1 MMRKRYEEHLLQS
14 NNNGVKQMNFR
25 LMEERYLE
33 EEEKKRAKKLQRRQL
48 VAMFFSILVLMGFV
62 GFIAYNLGQ
71 QGTMNVS
78 GRVTVYVIRG
88 DQKEFWFASDN
99 VITNV
104 GRNLA
109 RDQIGGTP
117 IAVFDYVQVG
127 TGTGGGVGST
137 DLATPFSTRQQGT
150 YTDVTDYEW
159 EITTTFAAGFF
170 DGEDITEFGC
180 FNAASGPSLFSYA
193 SDAGRVLTAAD
204 SLQVI
209 WEYTIT

>member
-1 MMRKRYEEHLLQS
+1 MSFRDMETRY
-14 NNNGVKQMNFR
+14 M
-25 LMEERYLE
+25 E
-33 EEEKKRAKKLQRRQL
+33 EEEKKKVKKLHRRQL
-48 VAMFFSILVLMGFV
+48 AAVFFSMLVVMSFAGL
-62 GFIAYNLGQ
+62 IAYDLGQ
-71 QGTMNVS
+71 TQSLHVD
-78 GRVTVYVIRG
+78 GRVTVYVIR
-88 DQKEFWFASDN
+88 DDVKDFWFAKDN

-127 TGTGGGVGST
+127 TGTGGGVTST
-137 DLATPFSTRQQGT
+137 DLVTPFSTRQQGS

-170 DGEDITEFGC
+170 NGEDITEFGC
-180 FNAASGPSLFSYA
+180 FNAASGVSLFSYV

-209 WEYTIT
+209 WEYSIT

>member
-1 MMRKRYEEHLLQS
+1 M
-14 NNNGVKQMNFR
+14 
-25 LMEERYLE
+25 E
-33 EEEKKRAKKLQRRQL
+33 EEEKKRVKKLHTRQL
-48 VAMFFSILVLMGFV
+48 AAVFFSMLVVMSFV
-62 GFIAYNLGQ
+62 GLVAYDLGQ
-71 QGTMNVS
+71 TQSLHVD
-78 GRVTVYVIRG
+78 GRVTVYVIRDG
-88 DQKEFWFASDN
+88 VKDFWFASDN

-127 TGTGGGVGST
+127 TGTGGGVTST
-137 DLATPFSTRQQGT
+137 DLVTPFSTRQQGT

-180 FNAASGPSLFSYA
+180 FNAASGVSLFSYV

-209 WEYTIT
+209 WEYSIT

>member
-1 MMRKRYEEHLLQS
+1 MS
-14 NNNGVKQMNFR
+14 FR
-25 LMEERYLE
+25 DMEERVLADE
-33 EEEKKRAKKLQRRQL
+33 RKKVKRSHRRQL
-48 VAMFFSILVLMGFV
+48 FAVFFSMLVTMGFV
-62 GFIAYNLGQ
+62 GFVAYNLGDMHSLHVD
-71 QGTMNVS
+71 GH
-78 GRVTVYVIRG
+78 VTVYVIRDG
-88 DQKEFWFASDN
+88 VKDFWFASDN
-99 VITNV
+99 VITDV

-117 IAVFDYVQVG
+117 IAVFDYVEVG
-127 TGTGGGVGST
+127 TGTGGGTSST
-137 DLATPFSTRQQGT
+137 ALVTPFSTRQQGS
-150 YTDVTDYEW
+150 YTDATNFEW

-180 FNAASGPSLFSYA
+180 FNAASGPSLFSYV

>member
-1 MMRKRYEEHLLQS
+1 MS
-14 NNNGVKQMNFR
+14 FR
-25 LMEERYLE
+25 DMEERVL
-33 EEEKKRAKKLQRRQL
+33 EEEKKGSKKAHRRQL
-48 VAMFFSILVLMGFV
+48 FAMFFSMLVIMGFV

-71 QGTMNVS
+71 QNPMTVS
-78 GRVTVYVIRG
+78 GHVTVYVIR
-88 DQKEFWFASDN
+88 DDVKEFWFASDN

-127 TGTGGGVGST
+127 TGTGGGVAST
-137 DLATPFSTRQQGT
+137 DLVTPFSTRQQGS

-159 EITTTFAAGFF
+159 EITTTFTAGFF

-180 FNAASGPSLFSYA
+180 FNAASGPSLFSYV

>member
-1 MMRKRYEEHLLQS
+1 M
-14 NNNGVKQMNFR
+14 
-25 LMEERYLE
+25 
-33 EEEKKRAKKLQRRQL
+33 L
-48 VAMFFSILVLMGFV
+48 VVMSFV
-62 GFIAYNLGQ
+62 GFIAYDLGQ
-71 QGTMNVS
+71 QNSINVS
-78 GRVTVYVIRG
+78 GRVTVYVIRN
-88 DQKEFWFASDN
+88 DVKDFWFASDN

-117 IAVFDYVQVG
+117 IAVFDYVEVG
-127 TGTGGGVGST
+127 TGSGGGASST
-137 DLATPFSTRQQGT
+137 ALVTPFSTRQQGT

-180 FNAASGPSLFSYA
+180 FNAASGPSLFSYV

>member
-1 MMRKRYEEHLLQS
+1 MS
-14 NNNGVKQMNFR
+14 FR
-25 LMEERYLE
+25 DMEERYLAE
-33 EEEKKRAKKLQRRQL
+33 ERKKVKRLHRRQL
-48 VAMFFSILVLMGFV
+48 AAVFFSMLVVMSFV
-62 GFIAYNLGQ
+62 GLIAYDLGQ
-71 QGTMNVS
+71 QNSMHFD
-78 GRVTVYVIRG
+78 GRVTTYVITDG
-88 DQKEFWFASDN
+88 VSDFWFSSDN

-117 IAVFDYVQVG
+117 IAVFDWVEVG
-127 TGTGGGVGST
+127 TGTGGGVTST
-137 DLATPFSTRQQGT
+137 ALVTPFSTRQQGS

-180 FNAASGPSLFSYA
+180 FNAASGASLFSYV

-209 WEYTIT
+209 WEYSIT

>member
-1 MMRKRYEEHLLQS
+1 MS
-14 NNNGVKQMNFR
+14 FR
-25 LMEERYLE
+25 DMETRYLE
-33 EEEKKRAKKLQRRQL
+33 EEKRKDDKRLRRKQYL
-48 VAMFFSILVLMGFV
+48 AVACLMVLLTSVV
-62 GFIAYNLGQ
+62 GFMGYQLGSEN
-71 QGTMNVS
+71 GIHVS
-78 GRVTVYVIRG
+78 GRVTVYVIRDG
-88 DQKEFWFASDN
+88 HKDFWFSSDN

-117 IAVFDYVQVG
+117 IAVFDYVEVG
-127 TGTGGGVGST
+127 TGTGGGATST
-137 DLATPFSTRQQGT
+137 ALVTPFSTRQQGS

-180 FNAASGPSLFSYA
+180 FNAASGPSLFSYV

-209 WEYTIT
+209 WEYSIT

>member
-1 MMRKRYEEHLLQS
+1 ME
-14 NNNGVKQMNFR
+14 QMNFR
-25 LMEERYLE
+25 EMENRYLE
-33 EEEKKRAKKLQRRQL
+33 EEESKQSKKVHRRQL
-48 VAMFFSILVLMGFV
+48 VAMFFSMLVVMGFV
-62 GFIAYNLGQ
+62 GFIAYDLGQ
-71 QGTMNVS
+71 QNSMHVS
-78 GRVTVYVIRG
+78 GRVTTYIIRG
-88 DQKEFWFASDN
+88 DVRTFWFSSDN

-117 IAVFDYVQVG
+117 IAVFDYVEVG

-137 DLATPFSTRQQGT
+137 ALVTPYSTRQQGT

-170 DGEDITEFGC
+170 SGQDITEFGC
-180 FNAASGPSLFSYA
+180 FNAASGPSLFSYV

>member
-1 MMRKRYEEHLLQS
+1 MQETRSDKKQKRNQYLAAAC
-14 NNNGVKQMNFR
+14 
-25 LMEERYLE
+25 LMV
-33 EEEKKRAKKLQRRQL
+33 L
-48 VAMFFSILVLMGFV
+48 VISTV
-62 GFIAYNLGQ
+62 GFIGYQLGSEN
-71 QGTMNVS
+71 GINVS
-78 GRVTVYVIRG
+78 GHVTVYVIRDG
-88 DQKEFWFASDN
+88 VRPFWFASDN
-99 VITNV
+99 VITDV

-117 IAVFDYVQVG
+117 IAVFDYVEVG
-127 TGTGGGVGST
+127 TGTGGGTSST
-137 DLATPFSTRQQGT
+137 ALVTPFSTRQQGS
-150 YTDVTDYEW
+150 YTDATNYEW

-180 FNAASGPSLFSYA
+180 FNAASGPSLFSYV

>member
-1 MMRKRYEEHLLQS
+1 MS
-14 NNNGVKQMNFR
+14 FR
-25 LMEERYLE
+25 DMEERVLE
-33 EEEKKRAKKLQRRQL
+33 GERKRVKRLHRRQL
-48 VAMFFSILVLMGFV
+48 FAVFFSMLVTMGFV
-62 GFIAYNLGQ
+62 GFVAYELGQ
-71 QGTMNVS
+71 VNSLHVD
-78 GRVTVYVIRG
+78 GRVTVYVIRDG
-88 DQKEFWFASDN
+88 VKDFWFASDN

-117 IAVFDYVQVG
+117 IAVFDYVEVG
-127 TGTGGGVGST
+127 TGTGGGAAST
-137 DLATPFSTRQQGT
+137 ALVTPFSTRQQGS

-180 FNAASGPSLFSYA
+180 FNAASGPSLFSYV

-209 WEYTIT
+209 WEYSIT

>member
-1 MMRKRYEEHLLQS
+1 MEE
-14 NNNGVKQMNFR
+14 MNFR
-25 LMEERYLE
+25 LMEERHLE
-33 EEEKKRAKKLQRRQL
+33 EEITKDKSKRLKRRQIVAFAVSMVL
-48 VAMFFSILVLMGFV
+48 VMGFV
-62 GFIAYNLGQ
+62 GFVAYELGQ
-71 QGTMNVS
+71 SNSFGIT
-78 GRVTVYVIRG
+78 GRVTVYVIR
-88 DQKEFWFASDN
+88 DDVKEFWFSSDN

-117 IAVFDYVQVG
+117 IAVFDWVETG
-127 TGTGGGVGST
+127 TGSGGGVGST
-137 DLATPFSTRQQGT
+137 ALTTPFSTRQQGT

-180 FNAASGPSLFSYA
+180 FNAASGPSLFSYVT
-193 SDAGRVLTAAD
+193 DGGRVLTAAD

-209 WEYTIT
+209 WEYSIT

>member
-1 MMRKRYEEHLLQS
+1 MS
-14 NNNGVKQMNFR
+14 FR
-25 LMEERYLE
+25 DMEERVLE
-33 EEEKKRAKKLQRRQL
+33 EERKRVKKLHKRQL
-48 VAMFFSILVLMGFV
+48 FAMFFSMLVIMGFV

-71 QGTMNVS
+71 QDSMTVS
-78 GRVTVYVIRG
+78 GHVTVYVIKG

-127 TGTGGGVGST
+127 TGTGGGVAST
-137 DLATPFSTRQQGT
+137 DLVTPFSTRQQGT

-159 EITTTFAAGFF
+159 EITTTFTAGFF

-180 FNAASGPSLFSYA
+180 FNAASGPSLFSYV

>member
-1 MMRKRYEEHLLQS
+1 MS
-14 NNNGVKQMNFR
+14 FR
-25 LMEERYLE
+25 NMEERYLE
-33 EEEKKRAKKLQRRQL
+33 EERRKDSAKRWKRRQL
-48 VAMFFSILVLMGFV
+48 VAFGFSMLLIAGFASFV
-62 GFIAYNLGQ
+62 GYQLGYENS
-71 QGTMNVS
+71 MHVD
-78 GRVTVYVIRG
+78 GRVTVYVTRDG
-88 DQKEFWFASDN
+88 QKEFWFSSDN

-117 IAVFDYVQVG
+117 IAVFDYVAVG
-127 TGTGGGVGST
+127 TGSGGGVGST
-137 DLATPFSTRQQGT
+137 ALITPFSTRQQGT

-180 FNAASGPSLFSYA
+180 FNAASGPSLFSYV

>member
-1 MMRKRYEEHLLQS
+1 MS
-14 NNNGVKQMNFR
+14 FR
-25 LMEERYLE
+25 DMEERYLQ
-33 EEEKKRAKKLQRRQL
+33 EEKRISDKKLKRKQIL
-48 VAMFFSILVLMGFV
+48 AVACLMVLLTSVV
-62 GFIAYNLGQ
+62 GFMGYQLGSQ
-71 QGTMNVS
+71 NGINVS
-78 GRVTVYVIRG
+78 GHVTVYILRDG
-88 DQKEFWFASDN
+88 HKEFWFSSDN

-117 IAVFDYVQVG
+117 IAVFDYVEVG

-137 DLATPFSTRQQGT
+137 ALVTPYSTRQQGS

-170 DGEDITEFGC
+170 SGQDITEFGC
-180 FNAASGPSLFSYA
+180 FNAASGPSLFSYV

>member
-1 MMRKRYEEHLLQS
+1 MS
-14 NNNGVKQMNFR
+14 FR
-25 LMEERYLE
+25 DMEERILE
-33 EEEKKRAKKLQRRQL
+33 EEKDSAKLWKRRQL
-48 VAMFFSILVLMGFV
+48 VAFGLSMLLLAGFSAFV
-62 GFIAYNLGQ
+62 GYQLGSE
-71 QGTMNVS
+71 NSLHVD
-78 GRVTVYVIRG
+78 GRVTVYVIR
-88 DQKEFWFASDN
+88 DDVKEFWFASDN

-117 IAVFDYVQVG
+117 IAVFDYVEVG
-127 TGTGGGVGST
+127 TGSGGGVGST
-137 DLATPFSTRQQGT
+137 ALVTPFSTRQQGT

-170 DGEDITEFGC
+170 NGEDITEFGC
-180 FNAASGPSLFSYA
+180 FNAASGPSLFSYV

>member
-1 MMRKRYEEHLLQS
+1 MS
-14 NNNGVKQMNFR
+14 FR
-25 LMEERYLE
+25 DMEERYLQE
-33 EEEKKRAKKLQRRQL
+33 ISDKRSKRNQILA
-48 VAMFFSILVLMGFV
+48 VACLMVLLMPVV
-62 GFIAYNLGQ
+62 GFIGYQLGSEN
-71 QGTMNVS
+71 GIHVS
-78 GRVTVYVIRG
+78 GRVTVYVIR
-88 DQKEFWFASDN
+88 DDVKEFWFASDN

-117 IAVFDYVQVG
+117 IAVFDYVEVG

-137 DLATPFSTRQQGT
+137 ALVTPFSTRQQGA

-180 FNAASGPSLFSYA
+180 FNAASGPSLFSYV

>member
-1 MMRKRYEEHLLQS
+1 MS
-14 NNNGVKQMNFR
+14 FR
-25 LMEERYLE
+25 DMEERYLAE
-33 EEEKKRAKKLQRRQL
+33 ERKKVKSLHRKQL
-48 VAMFFSILVLMGFV
+48 FAVFFSMLVVMSFV
-62 GFIAYNLGQ
+62 GLIAYDLGQ
-71 QGTMNVS
+71 QNSMNVS
-78 GRVTVYVIRG
+78 GRVTVYVIRDG
-88 DQKEFWFASDN
+88 VKDFWFASDN

-117 IAVFDYVQVG
+117 LAVFDYVEVG
-127 TGTGGGVGST
+127 TGTGGGASST
-137 DLATPFSTRQQGT
+137 ALVTPFSTRQQGT

-180 FNAASGPSLFSYA
+180 FNAASGPSLFSYV

>member
-1 MMRKRYEEHLLQS
+1 MS
-14 NNNGVKQMNFR
+14 FR
-25 LMEERYLE
+25 DMETRVLE
-33 EEEKKRAKKLQRRQL
+33 EEKRKHDKRLRRKQYL
-48 VAMFFSILVLMGFV
+48 AVACLTVLLISFV
-62 GFIAYNLGQ
+62 GFIGYRLGSENNM
-71 QGTMNVS
+71 GIK
-78 GRVTVYVIRG
+78 GHVTVYVIRDG
-88 DQKEFWFASDN
+88 LKEFWFSSDN
-99 VITNV
+99 VITDV

-117 IAVFDYVQVG
+117 IAVFDYVEVG
-127 TGTGGGVGST
+127 TGTGGGTSST
-137 DLATPFSTRQQGT
+137 ALVTPFSTRQQGS

-180 FNAASGPSLFSYA
+180 FNAASGPSLFSYV

-209 WEYTIT
+209 WEYSIT